1 MFAVTAKQSG
11 KVIEREDRV
20 IVVEYEDGTKEGVQL
35 GRRYGKAEGSVYP
48 HDIAS
53 PLKLGDTFQAGD
65 YIAYNTGFFEP
76 DFLNPKTLIT
86 RNNLV
91 AKTVLYESPQTH
103 EDASSISKEI
113 SDKLKTKTTKVKSI
127 VINFKQGIRAV
138 LKPGTKVLPL
148 DTLFI
153 IEEEITNDTGLF
165 DENTIES
172 LKRLSSN
179 APQAKV
185 VGTVDRY
192 EVFYHGA
199 KEDMSPSLR
208 SLANISDKMMSEVKN
223 ITGYSNGKVDGEYR
237 VEGNPLLLD
246 TAEIKVYITTS
257 APSGVGD

>member
-1 MFAVTAKQSG
+1 
-11 KVIEREDRV
+11 
-20 IVVEYEDGTKEGVQL
+20 
-35 GRRYGKAEGSVYP
+35 
-48 HDIAS
+48 
-53 PLKLGDTFQAGD
+53 
-65 YIAYNTGFFEP
+65 
-76 DFLNPKTLIT
+76 
-86 RNNLV
+86 
-91 AKTVLYESPQTH
+91 
-103 EDASSISKEI
+103 
-113 SDKLKTKTTKVKSI
+113 
-127 VINFKQGIRAV
+127 

-208 SLANISDKMMSEVKN
+208 SLANISDKMMGEVKN

-257 APSGVGD
+257 SSSGTGDKSVFANQMKSTHGEVMSYDMHTETGEKIDAVFGFRSISNRIVNSPIIQGTTISLLKTIGTNATDLYRGK